1 MKKKI
6 SLALDKLKAAF
17 DSFLETKVITLPV
30 KHKYGIVAV
39 ALIIPLVAY
48 YFLLFTP
55 KSKEIKNLK
64 KNRTKLEAE
73 VRQIEA
79 TVAKLDKHK
88 EELKVTRERFKRAS
102 LLLPQ
107 QKEIPSLLTNIS
119 SEGTNAGL
127 DFISFTPKGEARKEF
142 YADIPINIQ
151 VKGPYHNVGTFLDHV
166 SKLPRIVSVSSLSM
180 GGPKMVE
187 GEMLLN
193 TNINLVTYRF
203 LELTD
208 EKK

>member
-6 SLALDKLKAAF
+6 SLDKLKAAF
-17 DSFLETKVITLPV
+17 DSFLETKIITLPV

-79 TVAKLDKHK
+79 TVAELDKHK
-88 EELKVTRERFKRAS
+88 EEFEVTQARFKRAS

-151 VKGPYHNVGTFLDHV
+151 VKGPYHNVGTFLYQV
-166 SKLPRIVSVSSLSM
+166 SKLPRVVSVSSLSM
-180 GGPKMVE
+180 GGPTMVE

-203 LELTD
+203 LEPTD